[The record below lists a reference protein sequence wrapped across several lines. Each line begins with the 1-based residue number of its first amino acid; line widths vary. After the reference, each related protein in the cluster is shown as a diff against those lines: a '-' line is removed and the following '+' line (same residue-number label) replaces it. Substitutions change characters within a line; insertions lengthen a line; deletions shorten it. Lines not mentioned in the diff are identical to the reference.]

1 MGVALVIGSAVCFGT
16 LGVFGKLAYRL
27 GLTTPQLLSYRFALA
42 AVLLWLAAVI
52 IRQDFPPRRSLLGLA
67 ILGGVGYVGQSASY
81 FGALHFIPVSTTA
94 LLLYT
99 FPVAVTLLATLL
111 FGESLG
117 RTKIAAVA
125 LAFIGT
131 ILVVEAQLKVA
142 APIGIVLGLTS
153 AAVYSGYILY
163 GSRLLPGIPPI
174 SATATIVTAAAI
186 VWSGFAAATGQL
198 AVSWTP
204 SRLALLA
211 GFVVVGTT
219 IPVLTFILGLRL
231 VGPSRAAILSTFE
244 PASSVLLAVLILGE
258 SANPIQYLGGAL
270 ILASVVVL
278 EGQGWRASR
287 ALAQATRE

>member
-1 MGVALVIGSAVCFGT
+1 V
-16 LGVFGKLAYRL
+16 
-27 GLTTPQLLSYRFALA
+27 LA
-42 AVLLWLAAVI
+42 AVLLWLAAIV
-52 IRQDFPPRRSLLGLA
+52 IRQGLPPRRSLVGLA
-67 ILGGVGYVGQSASY
+67 IMGGAGYVGQSASY
-81 FGALHFIPVSTTA
+81 FSALHFIPVSTTA

-111 FGESLG
+111 FHESLG
-117 RTKIAAVA
+117 WTKIGAVV
-125 LAFIGT
+125 LAVVGT
-131 ILVVEAQLKVA
+131 ALVVQAQLKA
-142 APIGIVLGLTS
+142 APAIGIILGLTS

-163 GSRLLPGIPPI
+163 GSRLLPGIPPV

-198 AVSWTP
+198 AVNWTP
-204 SRLALLA
+204 SRVALLA

-244 PASSVLLAVLILGE
+244 PASSVLLAVIILGE
-258 SANPIQYLGGAL
+258 GANPIQYVGGAL

-278 EGQGWRASR
+278 EGQGWLASR